1 MNTLMVREDKVMIK
15 HKTIPKEILETIEKI
30 EKIIDQKYNA
40 LIMLN
45 EPFRT
50 EVAGTRVISKNYCF
64 KEENNIIMLDMDI
77 FNKLPK
83 RDQIKE
89 LKAIILSTAALANGL
104 TEEIDKVKK
113 IAFQASALL
122 FKISPDTISELLSEK
137 EKVEDG

>member
-1 MNTLMVREDKVMIK
+1 MIK
-15 HKTIPKEILETIEKI
+15 HNAIPKEILETIEKI

-45 EPFRT
+45 EPFRK

-64 KEENNIIMLDMDI
+64 KEENNIIMLDMDL
-77 FNKLPK
+77 FNKLPQ

-89 LKAIILSTAALANGL
+89 LKAIILSTAALASGL

-122 FKISPDTISELLSEK
+122 FKISPDTISKLLSEK

>member
-1 MNTLMVREDKVMIK
+1 
-15 HKTIPKEILETIEKI
+15 
-30 EKIIDQKYNA
+30 
-40 LIMLN
+40 
-45 EPFRT
+45 
-50 EVAGTRVISKNYCF
+50 
-64 KEENNIIMLDMDI
+64 MLDMDL

-104 TEEIDKVKK
+104 TEEVDRVKK